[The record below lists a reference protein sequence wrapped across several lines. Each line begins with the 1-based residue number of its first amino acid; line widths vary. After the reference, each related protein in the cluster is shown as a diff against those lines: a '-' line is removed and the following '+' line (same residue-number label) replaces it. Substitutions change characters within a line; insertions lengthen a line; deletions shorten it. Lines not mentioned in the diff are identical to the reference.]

1 MLATLS
7 ANKERMAG
15 CMKLPRGEGG
25 SGRGGDEPSAGLD
38 RVLKKRGLSRKR
50 AQEKKCKREKAFR
63 LPKLFSSTKTESR
76 NSRLPT
82 CGEEQVEGKNLFR
95 GGSRSSRVFFSC
107 IFFSAFSTK
116 EKPKTSYQPAAA
128 AAATAMLQPR
138 RPRRRGKKRP
148 PKRRAGRGSRSI
160 SSRRRR
166 DGCSRG
172 RGRSAQR
179 RRRAGRRRGELPL
192 EDPTKL
198 PLPPPLRCGGGS

>member
-1 MLATLS
+1 MLPFRCWRPSSRFRSRSRFFFCFFLDGISLSLPPLERLTAMLATLS

-95 GGSRSSRVFFSC
+95 GGSRSSYFFLLHFFLCLLYKRKTQNLISTRCSC
-107 IFFSAFSTK
+107 CCHRNAPASQASPERK
-116 EKPKTSYQPAAA
+116 EKTSQTPSG
-128 AAATAMLQPR
+128 T
-138 RPRRRGKKRP
+138 GKQV
-148 PKRRAGRGSRSI
+148 
-160 SSRRRR
+160 
-166 DGCSRG
+166 D
-172 RGRSAQR
+172 
-179 RRRAGRRRGELPL
+179 
-192 EDPTKL
+192 
-198 PLPPPLRCGGGS
+198 